1 MGMNWQGRSRT
12 YDLRLTTCDLR
23 LGEITDTIAIERLS
37 RFSRCRLLVPH
48 RRHLENPNFK
58 IRFTIPLTNQNHH
71 VPRHLP
77 PRSHHRIR
85 SKGAASFDR
94 GPAYSRSN
102 DGWAVIQEIPHIV
115 DNVTVPVKPI
125 LLQGEEMEL
134 ATLVDL
140 RKNRRSLLETY
151 VYENEISLINNLERM
166 IIEPAEEL
174 FKQLN

>member
-1 MGMNWQGRSRT
+1 M
-12 YDLRLTTCDLR
+12 
-23 LGEITDTIAIERLS
+23 
-37 RFSRCRLLVPH
+37 
-48 RRHLENPNFK
+48 
-58 IRFTIPLTNQNHH
+58 
-71 VPRHLP
+71 
-77 PRSHHRIR
+77 
-85 SKGAASFDR
+85 
-94 GPAYSRSN
+94 
-102 DGWAVIQEIPHIV
+102 